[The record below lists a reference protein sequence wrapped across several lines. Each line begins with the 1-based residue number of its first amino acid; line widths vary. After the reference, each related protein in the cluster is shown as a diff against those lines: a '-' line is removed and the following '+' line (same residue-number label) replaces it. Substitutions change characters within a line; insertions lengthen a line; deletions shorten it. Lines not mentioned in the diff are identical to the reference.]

1 MILGQLRIGER
12 QMTSAALLFGT
23 EIGGTSEEKKTTLYL
38 MAMKIQLKLDEQ
50 NKDKVNFV
58 HDQDY
63 ACFWEP

>member
-1 MILGQLRIGER
+1 MILCQLRIGER

-23 EIGGTSEEKKTTLYL
+23 EIGGYQWKESTLYL
-38 MAMKIQLKLDEQ
+38 MAMKIQLNLDEQ
-50 NKDKVNFV
+50 NKDKVRFV